1 MSASA
6 AKTAKPA
13 KSADIVESDR
23 DGVLVTRR
31 SGQLYVER
39 TKQAKDAQPERLNLD
54 RRHLDS
60 CCLILNDERL
70 RLVNYQHNKAR
81 MIDP

>member
-54 RRHLDS
+54 RRG
-60 CCLILNDERL
+60 LNHCPLLQDEDRL
-70 RLVNYQHNKAR
+70 RPTER
-81 MIDP
+81 R